1 MHRLTPPK
9 PNIELYKHGF
19 TDAKDQLERA
29 QTGTAL
35 SELVQ
40 RIEEPMVI
48 ALDGGWGTGKS
59 FFLQCWVGQHLKDE
73 KHHAQTV
80 YFDAFKHDFIDE
92 PLISLM
98 GVIEDRFDDEHVKD
112 RTLKNRFAGTV
123 KVAKKLLKPGLRIG
137 AGVMSYGLSEVAVA
151 AIGTEKVDTTVD
163 SMVDA
168 GVKRIGAEASSA
180 IDDLWENEAGRWR
193 AMEEFRE
200 SLVKLTAP
208 DLPLPDKTDKGQQDD
223 AENNTHL
230 PKKLVIVI
238 DELDRCRPDYA
249 LSLLEI
255 IKHFFDVPHVHFVLG
270 ANMRELQ
277 NSVSARYGAG
287 IDAALYLQKFVT
299 LTMRLPEHLNG
310 GRGRGVAERYFE
322 QMSLKMELEIGLVN
336 IVQEITSWIKEPNVI
351 SLRGFER
358 LVSVLAITP
367 SVWRPNH
374 FHARFDDELS
384 RQFLVLL
391 IVVKTWFPET
401 FAKAGNGTLLMEDL
415 HSVFEIESF
424 NEESRSNGVYQIVD
438 ELEYHLAPEI
448 YDARNR
454 DPQTGRPRVRA
465 KTMRDFRFLVVAA
478 LEVFEIN

>member
-1 MHRLTPPK
+1 MPRLSPPK
-9 PNIELYKHGF
+9 PNIRLYKHGF
-19 TDAKDQLERA
+19 SEAKDQLERV
-29 QTGTAL
+29 QTGIAL
-35 SELVQ
+35 SELVE
-40 RIEEPMVI
+40 RIEDPMVI

-73 KHHAQTV
+73 KHQAQTV
-80 YFDAFKHDFIDE
+80 YFDAFEHDFIDS
-92 PLISLM
+92 PLASLM
-98 GVIEDRFDDEHVKD
+98 GVIAERLE
-112 RTLKNRFAGTV
+112 RAENGPSFAKQTV
-123 KVAKKLLKPGLRIG
+123 QKIRAAALPLTRLALAVA
-137 AGVMSYGLSEVAVA
+137 SYGA
-151 AIGTEKVDTTVD
+151 T
-163 SMVDA
+163 
-168 GVKRIGAEASSA
+168 
-180 IDDLWENEAGRWR
+180 EAGNALFDAMTKQASKELDQAAADFWARESGTR
-193 AMEEFRE
+193 VAMEQFRKA
-200 SLVKLTAP
+200 LIALTVP
-208 DLPLPDKTDKGQQDD
+208 TEGSDTPR
-223 AENNTHL
+223 
-230 PKKLVIVI
+230 KLVIVV

-310 GRGRGVAERYFE
+310 GRGRGIAERYFE
-322 QMSLKMELEIGLVN
+322 QISLKMELEKGLVN

-358 LVSVLAITP
+358 LASVLAITP
-367 SVWRPNH
+367 SVWCPNH

-391 IVVKTWFPET
+391 IVVKTWFPDI

-415 HSVFEIESF
+415 HSVFEIGSYS
-424 NEESRSNGVYQIVD
+424 EENRSNGVYQIVD

-448 YDARNR
+448 YDARQSDR
-454 DPQTGRPRVRA
+454 RTGRPRVRA
-465 KTMRDFRFLVVAA
+465 NTMRDFRSLVVEA
-478 LEVFEIN
+478 LEVFQIQ

>member
-1 MHRLTPPK
+1 MPRLSLPK

-19 TDAKDQLERA
+19 MDAKDKLDRI
-29 QTGTAL
+29 QTGVAL
-35 SELVQ
+35 SELVE
-40 RIEEPMVI
+40 RIEDPMVI
-48 ALDGGWGTGKS
+48 ALNGGWGTGKS

-73 KHHAQTV
+73 KHQAQTV

-98 GVIEDRFDDEHVKD
+98 GVIEDRFDDEDVKD

-123 KVAKKLLKPGLRIG
+123 KVAKKLLKPALRVG
-137 AGVMSYGLSEVAVA
+137 AGVMSSGLSEVAVA

-168 GVKRIGAEASSA
+168 GVKRLGAEASGA
-180 IDDLWENEAGRWR
+180 IDDLWKSEAGRR
-193 AMEEFRE
+193 HAMEEFRE
-200 SLVKLTAP
+200 SLVQLTAP
-208 DLPLPDKTDKGQQDD
+208 DLPLPDKADEDEQDN
-223 AENNTHL
+223 AEEKVPR

-310 GRGRGVAERYFE
+310 GRGTVVAERYFE
-322 QMSLKMELEIGLVN
+322 QISAKIGLETGLLH
-336 IVQEITSWIKEPNVI
+336 IVGEITTWIKEPDVV

-358 LVSVLAITP
+358 LASVLAITP
-367 SVWRPNH
+367 AVWYSP
-374 FHARFDDELS
+374 RFRRQYDEELS
-384 RQFLVLL
+384 QPLLVLL
-391 IVVKTWFPET
+391 TMLKTWFPEI
-401 FAKAGNGTLLMEDL
+401 FAKARNGTLSVEDIR
-415 HSVFEIESF
+415 SKFEIGSF
-424 NEESRSNGVYQIVD
+424 SEEDRLEGRFQIVD
-438 ELEYHLAPEI
+438 ELEYHLAPDV
-448 YDARNR
+448 YDARTSDR
-454 DPQTGRPRVRA
+454 RTGRPRVRA
-465 KTMRDFRFLVVAA
+465 NTMRDFRSLVVAA
-478 LEVFEIN
+478 LEVFEIQ

>member
-29 QTGTAL
+29 QTGIAL
-35 SELVQ
+35 SELVE

-73 KHHAQTV
+73 KHRAQTV

-123 KVAKKLLKPGLRIG
+123 KVAKKLLKPALRIG

-151 AIGTEKVDTTVD
+151 AIGTEKVDTTVG

-180 IDDLWENEAGRWR
+180 IDDLWENEAGRRR

-277 NSVSARYGAG
+277 NSVKARYRLG
-287 IDAALYLQKFVT
+287 IDAELYLQKFVT
-299 LTMRLPEHLNG
+299 LKMRLPERLHG
-310 GRGRGVAERYFE
+310 GPGSSVADSYFKKITE
-322 QMSLKMELEIGLVN
+322 QMEFETGLINLSLSITAVVKNQTLV
-336 IVQEITSWIKEPNVI
+336 

-358 LVSVLAITP
+358 LASIIAITP
-367 SVWRPNH
+367 TIWQPVGTFGGEPSRRLLVFITVMKSWLPSEYEKALNDSLTMQDICQAFDLPMGNIVIPDRQITAYDEWLYYFEPVTSISRNPNPNRPPIENQQDGIE
-374 FHARFDDELS
+374 RLRSDIYEY
-384 RQFLVLL
+384 
-391 IVVKTWFPET
+391 I
-401 FAKAGNGTLLMEDL
+401 
-415 HSVFEIESF
+415 EIFS
-424 NEESRSNGVYQIVD
+424 
-438 ELEYHLAPEI
+438 
-448 YDARNR
+448 
-454 DPQTGRPRVRA
+454 
-465 KTMRDFRFLVVAA
+465 
-478 LEVFEIN
+478 IN

>member
-1 MHRLTPPK
+1 MQRLNPPK

-29 QTGTAL
+29 QTGAAL
-35 SELVQ
+35 SELVE
-40 RIEEPMVI
+40 RIKDPMVI

-73 KHHAQTV
+73 KHQAQTV

-98 GVIEDRFDDEHVKD
+98 GVIEDRFNDEDVKD
-112 RTLKNRFAGTV
+112 RTLKDRFAGTV
-123 KVAKKLLKPGLRIG
+123 KVAKKLLKPTLRVG
-137 AGVMSYGLSEVAVA
+137 AGVLSSGLSEVAVA

-163 SMVDA
+163 TMVDA
-168 GVKRIGAEASSA
+168 GVKRLGAEASGA
-180 IDDLWENEAGRWR
+180 IDDLWKSEAGRR
-193 AMEEFRE
+193 HAMVEFRE

-208 DLPLPDKTDKGQQDD
+208 DLPLPDKTDEDEQDN
-223 AENNTHL
+223 AEEEA
-230 PKKLVIVI
+230 PWSKKLVIVI

-299 LTMRLPEHLNG
+299 LTMRLPEYLNG
-310 GRGRGVAERYFE
+310 GRGMGIAKRYFE
-322 QMSLKMELEIGLVN
+322 QISSKMGLEAGLLN
-336 IVQEITSWIKEPNVI
+336 IVQEITSWVKEPNVI
-351 SLRGFER
+351 SFRGFER

-367 SVWRPNH
+367 SVWHPPRH
-374 FHARFDDELS
+374 HHFDDEFS
-384 RQFLVLL
+384 QQFLVLL
-391 IVVKTWFPET
+391 IILKTWFPEK
-401 FAKAGNGTLLMEDL
+401 FAKASNGTLLMEDL
-415 HSVFEIESF
+415 HSVFEIKSF
-424 NEESRSNGVYQIVD
+424 NEEKRSNGDYQIVD
-438 ELEYHLAPEI
+438 ELEYYLAPEI
-448 YDARNR
+448 YDARSP
-454 DPQTGRPRVRA
+454 DPRRRRPRSRA
-465 KTMRDFRFLVVAA
+465 NTMKDFRSHVVQA